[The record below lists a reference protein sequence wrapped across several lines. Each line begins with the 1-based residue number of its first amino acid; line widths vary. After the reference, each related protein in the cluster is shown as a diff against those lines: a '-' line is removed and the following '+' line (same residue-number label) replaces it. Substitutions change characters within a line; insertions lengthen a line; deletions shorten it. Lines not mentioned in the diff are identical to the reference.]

1 MNEEECTRAI
11 NFLSLSADCGEDFK
25 AIAVLEQLIDEHFD
39 SRPYKFE
46 DLKKGMWMWD
56 NAYKVFLKII
66 KIIEYGN
73 VRTLKVGDSHCKW
86 HIEFKE
92 NRFFPIT
99 KALEDK

>member
-1 MNEEECTRAI
+1 
-11 NFLSLSADCGEDFK
+11 
-25 AIAVLEQLIDEHFD
+25 
-39 SRPYKFE
+39 
-46 DLKKGMWMWD
+46 MWD